1 MKGVAPAV
9 WPVIVI
15 VVSSAWVAPARW
27 LKTMEAAPTIITEHG
42 FMAPFL
48 KGSLGEECPMT
59 SGATYLNPAKATN

>member
-1 MKGVAPAV
+1 MK
-9 WPVIVI
+9 
-15 VVSSAWVAPARW
+15 
-27 LKTMEAAPTIITEHG
+27 AAPTIITEHG